1 MQTLVNFIII
11 FNLIV
16 FFHEMGHFIMARKHG
31 VTVHEFALG
40 MGPVLFSKTKGMTQ
54 YSLRAL
60 PLGGFCKM
68 EGEDESS
75 GIQGSFSEKTAWQRF
90 SIIIAGPM
98 MNFLLA
104 LLLFIGLNS
113 FTGIPSLQI
122 SEVLE
127 GSPANLAGI
136 EVGDRIVEIDG
147 VEILN
152 WEEMVIKVRES
163 TGEIAVKV
171 KKGNNEIQSYVINPQ
186 IREGNRII
194 GVIQGREKNFP
205 AAIKYSL
212 KQMGLI
218 FGSFFTFFSQLF
230 KGSVSSAD
238 VAGPLGLVKLVDD
251 VTKAG
256 FVTVVFF
263 TAFFSMNLGVMNLL
277 PIPALDGGRLLFIL
291 IELIRGK
298 PLDPDK
304 EGFVHM
310 VGFVFLMLLM
320 LFVTFLDIKKWIG

>member
-1 MQTLVNFIII
+1 MQTLINFIII

-40 MGPVLFSKTKGMTQ
+40 MGPVLFSKTKGRTQ

-75 GIQGSFSEKTAWQRF
+75 GVQGSFSEKTAWQRF

-104 LLLFIGLNS
+104 LLLFIGLNG
-113 FTGIPSLQI
+113 FTGIPSLNI
-122 SEVLE
+122 SEVLA
-127 GSPANLAGI
+127 GSPADLAGV
-136 EVGDRIVEIDG
+136 EVGDRIVE
-147 VEILN
+147 VEGQDILS
-152 WEEMVIKVRES
+152 WEDMVTAIGGS
-163 TGEIAVKV
+163 LGEIQVKV
-171 KKGNNEIQSYVINPQ
+171 KKTQDNFEVYTLSPE
-186 IREGNRII
+186 IREGTRII
-194 GVIQGREKNFP
+194 GIVQGREKNFS
-205 AAIKYSL
+205 AAIKYSF

-230 KGSVSSAD
+230 KGGVSSAD

-256 FVTVVFF
+256 LFTVVFF

-277 PIPALDGGRLLFIL
+277 PIPALDGGRLVFII
-291 IELIRGK
+291 IELIRGQ
-298 PLDPDK
+298 PLDPEK

-310 VGFVFLMLLM
+310 VGFIFLMLLM
-320 LFVTFLDIKKWIG
+320 LFVTFLDIKKWVG